1 VPGWTDPRDDA
12 RHVTW
17 VHVFDAE
24 GTAFPRTVDAL
35 PGAER
40 RAS

>member
-1 VPGWTDPRDDA
+1 
-12 RHVTW
+12 
-17 VHVFDAE
+17 VFDAE
-24 GTAFPRTVDAL
+24 GKAFARTVDAL